1 MRAQPFCLAFTLYL
15 LNVLCFVYLICIHC
29 VSFVYFSGN
38 AYRLW
43 LIGYRL
49 SGVVRILIVNVNL
62 VKVNIRL
69 CHQNG
74 CQLLS
79 LTDMYINAAK
89 AKALTHTNT
98 HALTLTLAPSHTRKH
113 LKLGSHLLR
122 GYALSV
128 IWSYKF
134 VNPPVGFLFFFG
146 IIVIRFGFWF
156 FHLLL

>member
-15 LNVLCFVYLICIHC
+15 LNVLCCFFCFVYLICIHC
-29 VSFVYFSGN
+29 VSFVYFSDN

-69 CHQNG
+69 CHRNG

-79 LTDMYINAAK
+79 LTDMYVNAAK
-89 AKALTHTNT
+89 AKASTHT
-98 HALTLTLAPSHTRKH
+98 H
-113 LKLGSHLLR
+113 
-122 GYALSV
+122 
-128 IWSYKF
+128 
-134 VNPPVGFLFFFG
+134 
-146 IIVIRFGFWF
+146 
-156 FHLLL
+156 